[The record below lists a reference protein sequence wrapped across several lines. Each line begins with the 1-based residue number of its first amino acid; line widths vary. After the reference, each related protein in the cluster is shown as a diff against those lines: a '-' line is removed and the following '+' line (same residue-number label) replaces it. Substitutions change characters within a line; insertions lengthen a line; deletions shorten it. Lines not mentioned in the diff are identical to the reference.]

1 MSCIHC
7 GKNPYVKSEI
17 QILAEAKQITFTSD
31 GQTLTAKAKRYDD
44 AFYEIVVGKHK
55 GNLVHIWDLVKTKN
69 I

>member
-17 QILAEAKQITFTSD
+17 QTLAEAKEIKFWSE
-31 GQTLTAKAKRYDD
+31 GKILTEKAKRYND
-44 AFYEIVVGKHK
+44 AFYEIVSGKHK
-55 GNLVHIWDLVKTKN
+55 GNLVHIFDLINK